1 VSPRPFN
8 TWHNTTKEETLKDT
22 PTLST
27 SHQEKTTLA
36 NRRKESD
43 IPKHSHCMMCG
54 TVISASE
61 TLCSDEC
68 RKQYAEMVKRQKYM
82 RLMPFIPVILI
93 AVFFAALFFMRR

>member
-1 VSPRPFN
+1 
-8 TWHNTTKEETLKDT
+8 
-22 PTLST
+22 
-27 SHQEKTTLA
+27 
-36 NRRKESD
+36 
-43 IPKHSHCMMCG
+43 MMCG